1 MCVLCLASFVVLCDD
16 NVVVVPCCFSCHVT
30 IIVLLNINTN
40 CFFFFFWV
48 RGMVQRMMLFQKTYF
63 LKFLKKVFYFFFQN
77 FKLKWVYK
85 FIVSNMVLSFES
97 SQKEKSTQHAK
108 GFAAF
113 KFTRKVLLRTCA
125 AKRKKKGTS
134 VQG

>member
-1 MCVLCLASFVVLCDD
+1 MCVLCLASFVVLCDN
-16 NVVVVPCCFSCHVT
+16 NVVVVPCFSCHVT

-40 CFFFFFWV
+40 CFFFFLRKRNGPKDDAFSKNI
-48 RGMVQRMMLFQKTYF
+48 FSKIFIY
-63 LKFLKKVFYFFFQN
+63 FFQN
-77 FKLKWVYK
+77 FKLKCVYK

-113 KFTRKVLLRTCA
+113 KFMRKVLLRTCA
-125 AKRKKKGTS
+125 AKRKEQVFKGN
-134 VQG
+134 V

>member
-1 MCVLCLASFVVLCDD
+1 MCVLCLASFVVLCDN

-30 IIVLLNINTN
+30 IIVLLN
-40 CFFFFFWV
+40 FFFFF
-48 RGMVQRMMLFQKTYF
+48 F
-63 LKFLKKVFYFFFQN
+63 LRKRKGPKDDAFSKNIFSKIFKKSILFFFQN

-125 AKRKKKGTS
+125 AKRKEQVFKGN
-134 VQG
+134 V